1 MDYRQ
6 KTNRGEYIPAF
17 FEMYL
22 KIDGEIDLNKLSEKD
37 FSLFFHEYIHFL
49 QDITTTYG
57 LTTCYAYGEYV
68 QSVVNDIYEKKQEV
82 FEVPY
87 IYSDNKDN
95 IKLNEQIQTLTMGDW
110 DSSLESLENVKVFLE
125 EYELE
130 FGEEQNLPSIKVVCI
145 QANGD
150 DYVSF
155 GASAIKESI
164 AYIMERSC
172 CMEYDKSDDF
182 PYSSAEKVAS
192 AIYPEFGQRTLN
204 VLALADCSLMFSNP
218 GHVFVR
224 MLYQFKE
231 KQYNPEKAQ
240 DIYSQLEN
248 ATVNNGTKIFDFFE
262 DIANQARKKMKS
274 YFMVPDYPELHRE
287 YQDWVDTVIDTALRL
302 RKETPSFLLDIIAE
316 YPASSSELF
325 MKIINSLGTPMMKNK
340 QKDYFIIKPEG
351 KTGWSVEVLKSVH
364 QIYKILHDGD
374 FQCSLYPWCLQSYQV
389 HPEENL
395 NPTIEK
401 CLRKPWVRAS
411 EAELCPL
418 GLLWKNWNL
427 VKYSPEKKKVE

>member
-110 DSSLESLENVKVFLE
+110 DSSLESLENVKVSLE

-262 DIANQARKKMKS
+262 DIANQA
-274 YFMVPDYPELHRE
+274 
-287 YQDWVDTVIDTALRL
+287 
-302 RKETPSFLLDIIAE
+302 
-316 YPASSSELF
+316 
-325 MKIINSLGTPMMKNK
+325 
-340 QKDYFIIKPEG
+340 
-351 KTGWSVEVLKSVH
+351 
-364 QIYKILHDGD
+364 
-374 FQCSLYPWCLQSYQV
+374 
-389 HPEENL
+389 
-395 NPTIEK
+395 
-401 CLRKPWVRAS
+401 
-411 EAELCPL
+411 
-418 GLLWKNWNL
+418 
-427 VKYSPEKKKVE
+427 EKKEILFYGSRLS

>member
-1 MDYRQ
+1 
-6 KTNRGEYIPAF
+6 
-17 FEMYL
+17 
-22 KIDGEIDLNKLSEKD
+22 
-37 FSLFFHEYIHFL
+37 
-49 QDITTTYG
+49 
-57 LTTCYAYGEYV
+57 
-68 QSVVNDIYEKKQEV
+68 
-82 FEVPY
+82 
-87 IYSDNKDN
+87 
-95 IKLNEQIQTLTMGDW
+95 MGDW
-110 DSSLESLENVKVFLE
+110 DSSLESLENVKVSLE

-130 FGEEQNLPSIKVVCI
+130 LGEEQNLPSIKVVCI

-274 YFMVPDYPELHRE
+274 YFMVPNYPELHRE

-325 MKIINSLGTPMMKNK
+325 MKIVNSLGTPMMKNK

-411 EAELCPL
+411 ETELCPL

>member
-1 MDYRQ
+1 
-6 KTNRGEYIPAF
+6 
-17 FEMYL
+17 
-22 KIDGEIDLNKLSEKD
+22 
-37 FSLFFHEYIHFL
+37 
-49 QDITTTYG
+49 
-57 LTTCYAYGEYV
+57 
-68 QSVVNDIYEKKQEV
+68 
-82 FEVPY
+82 
-87 IYSDNKDN
+87 
-95 IKLNEQIQTLTMGDW
+95 
-110 DSSLESLENVKVFLE
+110 
-125 EYELE
+125 
-130 FGEEQNLPSIKVVCI
+130 
-145 QANGD
+145 
-150 DYVSF
+150 
-155 GASAIKESI
+155 
-164 AYIMERSC
+164 
-172 CMEYDKSDDF
+172 
-182 PYSSAEKVAS
+182 
-192 AIYPEFGQRTLN
+192 
-204 VLALADCSLMFSNP
+204 
-218 GHVFVR
+218 
-224 MLYQFKE
+224 
-231 KQYNPEKAQ
+231 
-240 DIYSQLEN
+240 
-248 ATVNNGTKIFDFFE
+248 
-262 DIANQARKKMKS
+262 MKS

-325 MKIINSLGTPMMKNK
+325 MKIVNSLGTPMMKNK

-411 EAELCPL
+411 ETELCPL